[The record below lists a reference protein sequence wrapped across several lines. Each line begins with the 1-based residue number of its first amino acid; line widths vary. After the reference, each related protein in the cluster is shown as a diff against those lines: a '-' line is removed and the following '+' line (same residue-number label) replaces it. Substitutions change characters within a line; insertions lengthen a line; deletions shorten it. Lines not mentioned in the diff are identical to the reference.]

1 MLDELGSV
9 DFIQWSKHLP
19 DTHIRNGSIDN
30 SYYGLYYSSSC
41 YKYVSRYNF
50 IFRIVPFH
58 KVTSKEPTTL
68 KATTRITTP
77 AKRET
82 TPKSTDEAPTVPPL
96 KLAQVGASELSSTW
110 FKVVVVFAVIGM
122 IITIALILLVFLRW
136 KQPVAQ
142 AMSPF
147 LLLMTLIGVLQMFTL
162 VIVFAVPVSIPI
174 CVLQRIDSG
183 IGFAFCHAGLLLM
196 TVRLF
201 RMGRQRTISGPK
213 MPFIETSSQVVLF
226 IFLAAFQVV
235 IDVEWI
241 ILEPPEL
248 VPKDPAPTSNPGVTA
263 SPLLMDCQYSTYA
276 LQCSFI
282 YIYILLILN
291 FFTAIVARR
300 RVSQMFSLSHFQLD
314 TILLATIGEF

>member
-1 MLDELGSV
+1 M
-9 DFIQWSKHLP
+9 IHLKLILLP
-19 DTHIRNGSIDN
+19 YLSF
-30 SYYGLYYSSSC
+30 Y
-41 YKYVSRYNF
+41 
-50 IFRIVPFH
+50 
-58 KVTSKEPTTL
+58 KVTSKEPATL
-68 KATTRITTP
+68 KASTKKITTP
-77 AKRET
+77 AKGET
-82 TPKSTDEAPTVPPL
+82 TPKSTDEAPSVPPL

-110 FKVVVVFAVIGM
+110 FKVVVVFAVIGL
-122 IITIALILLVFLRW
+122 IITIAMMLLVILRW

-147 LLLMTLIGVLQMFTL
+147 LLLMVLVGVFQMFTL

-174 CVLQRIDSG
+174 CALQRIDSG

-213 MPFIETSSQVVLF
+213 TAFIETGSQIVLF

-235 IDVEWI
+235 VDVEWL
-241 ILEPPEL
+241 ILEPPKL
-248 VPKDPAPTSNPGVTA
+248 VPRDPVPTTNPGVTA

-282 YIYILLILN
+282 YVYILLILN

-314 TILLATIGEF
+314 TILLATIGKLTFLFKK